1 MKSLLSFLALS
12 VSFIVIC
19 GSLLAGM
26 RIGPALQRALIV
38 FLATY
43 VGGLAVALLVTV
55 TYLSSSKRTD
65 LGQTRENP
73 EKVQTP

>member
-1 MKSLLSFLALS
+1 VKSLLSFLALS

-26 RIGPALQRALIV
+26 RIGPVLQRAVVV

-55 TYLSSSKRTD
+55 MYLSSSKRSSF
-65 LGQTRENP
+65 GHTRENP
-73 EKVQTP
+73 EKVQIP